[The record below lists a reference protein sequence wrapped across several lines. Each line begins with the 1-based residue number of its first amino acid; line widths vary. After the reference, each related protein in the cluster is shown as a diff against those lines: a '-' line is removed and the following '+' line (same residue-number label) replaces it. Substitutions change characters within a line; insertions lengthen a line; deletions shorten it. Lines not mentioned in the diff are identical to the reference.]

1 MISSFVKKYFSIFCA
16 RRLKIPFKFQKSGK
30 ANDVSNSQ
38 HDEVTVKYI
47 YIDFALTDMN
57 ISWFKFYVRRILSSG
72 EIQGRSLGFYTYLIS
87 IIVNREDLSQKN
99 LISRG
104 QSMYELW
111 IWYGII
117 HLVSTQN
124 LPKN

>member
-1 MISSFVKKYFSIFCA
+1 
-16 RRLKIPFKFQKSGK
+16 
-30 ANDVSNSQ
+30 
-38 HDEVTVKYI
+38 
-47 YIDFALTDMN
+47 MN

-104 QSMYELW
+104 QSMYEL
-111 IWYGII
+111 
-117 HLVSTQN
+117 
-124 LPKN
+124 